1 VLCLGGFCCPSN
13 VGLFSPIMFFA
24 TSTETSTGNL
34 VGAGPV
40 DVLNLGVSP
49 PSPGQ
54 HQVKLDSTVELF
66 LVKPAGGTLTY
77 NIEYRL
83 QKDGANIANLSES
96 GNFTV
101 PGAPGAI
108 YTLIPNLTWNDTI
121 TTSVTY
127 TIEIQVITITPAGTT
142 VTAQTRALN
151 AIVF

>member
-1 VLCLGGFCCPSN
+1 MGGCCCASN
-13 VGLFSPIMFFA
+13 GGSFSPIMFFA
-24 TSTETSTGNL
+24 TSTETPTGNL

-40 DVLNLGVSP
+40 DVLTLGVSP

-54 HQVKLDSTVELF
+54 HQVKLDSTVELI
-66 LVKPAGGTLTY
+66 LNKPAGSPLSY

-83 QKDGANIANLSES
+83 QKVDVTIATLTETRSFNAAGAA
-96 GNFTV
+96 T
-101 PGAPGAI
+101 

-121 TTSVTY
+121 TVSATY
-127 TIEIQVITITPAGTT
+127 TVEIQVITISPAATT